1 MPAGRHRTEPLFTD
15 LYELNMGQ
23 AYWVE
28 GMDRKAV
35 FDLVYRKLPESR
47 NYLLASGLEG
57 VLCFLSEFRFNEEA
71 LSWIRAQTGF
81 AESFVESL
89 RELRFT
95 GDVYA
100 VPEGTPIFPNEPL
113 LEVSAPIIE
122 AQLVETALV
131 NFCHFQTL
139 ALTKAARVV
148 KAARGRMVVDFGSR
162 RAPGSDAALAVARAT
177 YLAGG
182 HGTSNVLAG
191 NALGIPVFGTMA
203 HSYIQ
208 AHESE
213 ADALRAFARLYPQTT
228 LLVDT
233 YDTLNGVRLVIDLK
247 KQLGE
252 SFRVSA
258 VRLDSGDL
266 GTLAHEARRLLDDAG
281 LGDVKI
287 FASSGLDEFQID
299 QLLKNGAPI
308 DGFGV
313 GTKLAV
319 CADAPELD
327 MAYKLVEYAGKGRFK
342 LSARKTVYPGRKQVF
357 REVCDSKFKGDTIG
371 RFDEQLPGIRL
382 LQPVMLGGRIQN
394 QPTLEESRSF
404 LQKQLGLLPNDLL
417 AIEASPQPYPVQFSA
432 ALIKDLDRLR
442 SQMH

>member
-1 MPAGRHRTEPLFTD
+1 MTQALFTD
-15 LYELNMGQ
+15 LYELNMAC
-23 AYWVE
+23 AYSVE
-28 GMDRKAV
+28 GMDCKAV
-35 FDLVYRKLPESR
+35 FDLVYRRLPEGR
-47 NYLLASGLEG
+47 NYLLAGGLEDA
-57 VLCFLSEFRFNEEA
+57 LRFLSEFRFTEEE
-71 LSWIRAQTGF
+71 LNWIRGQPGY
-81 AESFVESL
+81 AESFVASL

-113 LEVSAPIIE
+113 LEVAAPIME

-139 ALTKAARVV
+139 VLTKAARVV
-148 KAARGRMVVDFGSR
+148 TAARGRTVVDFGSR
-162 RAPGSDAALAVARAT
+162 RAPGNDAALAVARAT
-177 YLAGG
+177 YVAGG
-182 HGTSNVLAG
+182 HGTSDVLAG
-191 NALGIPVFGTMA
+191 KAMGIPLFGTMA

-213 ADALRAFARLYPQTT
+213 AEALRAFADLYPQTT

-247 KQLGE
+247 RQLGE
-252 SFRVSA
+252 RFRISA

-266 GTLAHEARRLLDDAG
+266 GALARETRRLLDDGG
-281 LGDVKI
+281 LRDVKI
-287 FASSGLDEFQID
+287 FASSGLDEYGID
-299 QLLKNGAPI
+299 ELLNNGAPI

-319 CADAPELD
+319 CADTPELD

-357 REVCDSKFKGDTIG
+357 REMRDSKISGDTIG
-371 RFDEQLPGIRL
+371 RFDEQLPGIPL
-382 LQPVMLGGRIQN
+382 LQPVMLGGRIRH
-394 QPTLEESRSF
+394 QPTLEESRSY
-404 LQKQLGLLPNDLL
+404 LKKELARLPDDLL
-417 AIEASPQPYPVQFSA
+417 ALDRSPQPYPVQFSA
-432 ALIKDLDRLR
+432 ALMKDLDRLR
-442 SQMH
+442 SQTR